1 MGNRSAEIRRET
13 KETRVR
19 VRLDLDGRG
28 KAQLKTGVPFL
39 EHMLDLFCT
48 HGLFDLLVEADGDI
62 EVDDHH
68 TVEDIAICL
77 GQAIREALGDK
88 SGIRRYG
95 QAWIPMDESLG
106 QVVLDLSNRPHLEFR
121 ADFPAQRVGCF
132 DTELV
137 HEFFWKLALE
147 ARMNLHVILHYG
159 GNTHHRIEALFKA
172 LGRALDEA
180 VSIDSRVTSVP
191 SSKGVL

>member
-1 MGNRSAEIRRET
+1 MNHRSGSIQRTT
-13 KETRVR
+13 KETNIQ
-19 VRLDLDGRG
+19 LNIQLDGQG
-28 KAQLKTGVPFL
+28 ETELSTGVPFL
-39 EHMLDLFCT
+39 EHMLDLFAK
-48 HGLFDLLVEADGDI
+48 HGLFDLKVVAQGDH

-77 GQAIREALGDK
+77 GETIREAIGDK
-88 SGIRRYG
+88 KGIRRYG
-95 QAWIPMDESLG
+95 NASVPMDESLG
-106 QVVLDLSNRPHLEFR
+106 QVIIDLSNRPHLEFR
-121 ADFPAQRVGCF
+121 ADFPQGKVGNF

-159 GNTHHRIEALFKA
+159 RNTHHMIESLFKA
-172 LGRALDEA
+172 LGRALDMA
-180 VSIDSRVTSVP
+180 TQVDPRVKSVP

>member
-1 MGNRSAEIRRET
+1 MSKRTSEIQRET
-13 KETRVR
+13 GETRI
-19 VRLDLDGRG
+19 RLRLGLDGSG
-28 KAQLKTGVPFL
+28 KTELKTGVPFL
-39 EHMLDLFCT
+39 EHMLDLFAK
-48 HGLFDLLVEADGDI
+48 HGLFDLTVEADGDNEI
-62 EVDDHH
+62 DDHH

-77 GQAIREALGDK
+77 GRATREALGDK
-88 SGIRRYG
+88 KGIRRYG
-95 QAWIPMDESLG
+95 QAWIPMDETLG
-106 QVVLDLSNRPHLEFR
+106 QVVLDLSDRPHLEFR
-121 ADFPAQRVGCF
+121 AEFPAPRVGNF

-159 GNTHHRIEALFKA
+159 RNTHHMVESLFKA

-180 VSIDSRVTSVP
+180 VQTDPRVQSVP

>member
-1 MGNRSAEIRRET
+1 MRNRTAEIVRET
-13 KETRVR
+13 KETRIKL
-19 VRLDLDGRG
+19 RLDLDGTG
-28 KAQLKTGVPFL
+28 EVQLRTGVPFL
-39 EHMLDLFCT
+39 EHMLDLFAK
-48 HGLFDLLVEADGDI
+48 HGLFDLVVEADGDTEI
-62 EVDDHH
+62 DDHH

-77 GQAIREALGDK
+77 GQTIREALGDK
-88 SGIRRYG
+88 TGIRRYG
-95 QAWIPMDESLG
+95 QAWVPMDETLS

-121 ADFPAQRVGCF
+121 ADFPAQRVGEF

-159 GNTHHRIEALFKA
+159 RNTHHMIEALFKA

-180 VSIDSRVTSVP
+180 VERDPRVRRVP